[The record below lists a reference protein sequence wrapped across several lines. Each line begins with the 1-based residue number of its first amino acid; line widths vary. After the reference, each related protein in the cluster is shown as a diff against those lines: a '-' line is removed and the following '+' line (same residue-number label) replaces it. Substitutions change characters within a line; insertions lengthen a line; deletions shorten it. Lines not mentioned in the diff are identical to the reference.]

1 MDIAEEA
8 DAEEPEE
15 WVSGASGFDDAED
28 DAEVAARAF

>member
-1 MDIAEEA
+1 MDIAEDD

-28 DAEVAARAF
+28 DAELA

>member
-15 WVSGASGFDDAED
+15 WVSGASGFDDVELAT
-28 DAEVAARAF
+28 RAF